1 MTKKYLSVE
10 EAAQMLGLQP
20 SEVLRYREQDK
31 IRGFA
36 DRGTW
41 KFKTEDVENFRRTLR
56 PDSGSD
62 FPMLDDSDN
71 VLAEDDDLLADQPTV
86 IRRGR
91 PTDDASSDSD
101 VRLIFDSTPGGDLLH
116 DSDSDVRLAGNSGSL
131 LDSSDSDVKLVG
143 GDDTISRD
151 ASQSDVRLTPAGLS
165 SEIVAGRA
173 PGASSDSDVK
183 LVGKGKSSGEFS
195 FPALDNKPNPD
206 ETIDLLP
213 DNDSVLEEDSGISL
227 VGDSGIS
234 LERPDDS
241 GISLTSDSSL
251 SLASDSGISLDV
263 TSDSG
268 ISLDLVGSDIKGR
281 GKSVPKKPVKPS
293 KPISKARTDSDLEL
307 AGTMPEMDVPMA
319 GGSDDLI
326 DTNMEVPL
334 LDDDSVDSSYDLA
347 DGPGDATSVITLDD
361 DSADDTSSA
370 SMDVAESES
379 FDEFSEDDEESIEVA
394 GEIGEDDEIEEDVF
408 GADDDD
414 FDDGMTSG
422 ESHGELDISRR
433 GAPVAVEQEWGAGT
447 FAGLALTSVVML
459 VSGLVVYDLV
469 LSMWQVDVNGM
480 NPATAMLTGMLGF

>member
-1 MTKKYLSVE
+1 MSKKYLSVE

-41 KFKTEDVENFRRTLR
+41 KFKTEDVENFQRTLH

-62 FPMLDDSDN
+62 FPMLDDSED
-71 VLAEDDDLLADQPTV
+71 VLGGDDDILADQPTV

-91 PTDDASSDSD
+91 SSEDASSDSD
-101 VRLIFDSTPGGDLLH
+101 VRLIFDGAPEMDALP
-116 DSDSDVRLAGNSGSL
+116 DSDSDVRLAGASGSL

-143 GDDTISRD
+143 GDETQSRD
-151 ASQSDVRLTPAGLS
+151 ASMSDVRLATSKS
-165 SEIVAGRA
+165 SGEIVASDR
-173 PGASSDSDVK
+173 PGSDSDSDVK
-183 LVGKGKSSGEFS
+183 LVGKGKSSGA
-195 FPALDNKPNPD
+195 FPTLSDSKVGHD

-251 SLASDSGISLDV
+251 SLTSDSGISLDV

-268 ISLDLVGSDIKGR
+268 ISLDLAGSDIKGR
-281 GKSVPKKPVKPS
+281 GKPAPKKPVKPS

-307 AGTMPEMDVPMA
+307 AGTMPEMDVPLA

-326 DTNMEVPL
+326 DTHMEVPL
-334 LDDDSVDSSYDLA
+334 LDDDDRDSSYDLA

-361 DSADDTSSA
+361 DSEDTSSA
-370 SMDVAESES
+370 SVDVIESES
-379 FDEFSEDDEESIEVA
+379 FDEFSEDEESIEVA

-422 ESHGELDISRR
+422 ESHGELDIRSR
-433 GAPVAVEQEWGAGT
+433 GAPVAVEHEWGAGT

-480 NPATAMLTGMLGF
+480 NPATAMLTGMLGFN